1 MEFENILKLVE
12 SVSRSELDSF
22 LYEENGMRIKLTKK
36 EKVVQ
41 ATVLAAPS
49 EERGA
54 MPSQM
59 LSANDTYVNSPLVGV
74 FYAAP
79 AEDAAPYVTVGDRVK
94 KGQVL
99 CIVEAMKLMNEI
111 ESEEDG
117 VIKEICVTNG
127 NAVEFGQPLF
137 VIAKE

>member
-41 ATVLAAPS
+41 AAVLAAPS

>member
-41 ATVLAAPS
+41 AAPLAAPS